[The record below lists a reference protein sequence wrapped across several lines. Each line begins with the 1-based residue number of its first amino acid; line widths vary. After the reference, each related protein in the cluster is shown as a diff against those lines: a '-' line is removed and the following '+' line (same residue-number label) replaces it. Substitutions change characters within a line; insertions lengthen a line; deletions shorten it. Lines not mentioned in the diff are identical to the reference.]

1 MPLTDV
7 TKQCSKCSTAQPECN
22 FSKNA
27 KALSGLKSWCKQCD
41 SAYGRKYY
49 KQNKEKIDNKST
61 KWQKNNPELR
71 RLYVSNWKARN
82 PEKVKQSKQKWQA
95 ENKEKIAGQ
104 KNAWRLLNMEKGR
117 LYASNRRARKLNAG
131 VFLLSDKELKKLYSL
146 PCVYC
151 GNKCEQIDHVIPL
164 AKGGRH
170 SIGNL
175 APSCRSCN
183 QSKGSKFITEWK
195 LSRVE

>member
-1 MPLTDV
+1 MPTPDV
-7 TKQCSKCSTAQPECN
+7 TQICPKCELDLTGDR
-22 FSKNA
+22 FGIDKRMVT
-27 KALSGLKSWCKQCD
+27 GLKSWCKDCNNK
-41 SAYGRKYY
+41 SAKKYY
-49 KQNKEKIDNKST
+49 KINKIKINAKSAE
-61 KWQKNNPELR
+61 WSKNNPELR
-71 RLYVSNWKARN
+71 RLYSRNWKARH
-82 PEKVKQSKQKWQA
+82 PEKAKKSKQKWQA

-104 KNAWRLLNMEKGR
+104 KNAWRLLNIEKDR

-131 VFLLSDKELKKLYSL
+131 VFLLSDKDLKKLYNL

-175 APSCRSCN
+175 TSSCRPCN